1 MGIITT
7 AETLTIVTQH
17 QKVFGVI
24 LLMLMFDGSIVHKF
38 QVSYNIKS
46 RPKPKSS
53 DCSTVSTELASLDL
67 GETVR
72 VEVDYGFTLTSFKL
86 TIESCIISNTNGE
99 SLTLVSNGESNPL
112 LPGLVHKLISSS
124 NHKDEFELK
133 VFRLGDTNI
142 GTFSCNLKIDQ
153 L

>member
-1 MGIITT
+1 M
-7 AETLTIVTQH
+7 
-17 QKVFGVI
+17 
-24 LLMLMFDGSIVHKF
+24 
-38 QVSYNIKS
+38 
-46 RPKPKSS
+46 
-53 DCSTVSTELASLDL
+53 
-67 GETVR
+67 
-72 VEVDYGFTLTSFKL
+72 
-86 TIESCIISNTNGE
+86 ISNTNGE